1 VGNELRATAGAALR
15 PRQQPFDRVEPGPQ
29 GLLPDPHAVKRD
41 QGPDRRGVGTS
52 QNPLNIRI
60 TNSSGMPSC
69 MALLLDGHQA
79 RDSCECGWRP
89 IYRTAAPAAPPMPHR
104 PGRLG
109 QEAGVAV

>member
-1 VGNELRATAGAALR
+1 
-15 PRQQPFDRVEPGPQ
+15 
-29 GLLPDPHAVKRD
+29 
-41 QGPDRRGVGTS
+41 
-52 QNPLNIRI
+52 
-60 TNSSGMPSC
+60 MPSC